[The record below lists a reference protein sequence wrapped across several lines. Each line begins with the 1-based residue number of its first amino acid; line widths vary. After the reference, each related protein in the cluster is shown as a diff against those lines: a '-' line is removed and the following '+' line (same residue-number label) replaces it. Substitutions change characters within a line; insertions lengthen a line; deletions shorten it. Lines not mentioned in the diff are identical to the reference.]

1 MCQVTKN
8 DKKRRNMT
16 ALEYMEKQFQK
27 HSATYVREVKR
38 GAPKEDCD
46 NILLKIR
53 FYAEAMDALRERNG
67 NG

>member
-1 MCQVTKN
+1 
-8 DKKRRNMT
+8 MT

-53 FYAEAMDALRERNG
+53 FYAEAVEALRERKDNES
-67 NG
+67 

>member
-1 MCQVTKN
+1 
-8 DKKRRNMT
+8 MT

-53 FYAEAMDALRERNG
+53 FYAEAVEALREWRNNEG
-67 NG
+67 